1 VSKGK
6 SDVLKVA
13 GNSLNIAGK
22 VYGLR
27 VDDLHTESLKLAS
40 SLARNFASKKKG
52 NNDDGNTL

>member
-1 VSKGK
+1 M
-6 SDVLKVA
+6 LQVA

-40 SLARNFASKKKG
+40 SLGRTFANKKQG
-52 NNDDGNTL
+52 IDDDGNKS